1 MCKPGN
7 FETVCMTYIE
17 FYESNTNICTKAS
30 SLSYQNVG
38 NNFVNADINWPCAC
52 VCQRKLNHK
61 KS

>member
-38 NNFVNADINWPCAC
+38 NNFVNADIN
-52 VCQRKLNHK
+52 
-61 KS
+61 